1 MNKYILGG
9 FLGISLI
16 LNGSVFAQSGGSSS
30 TYSGANIDYNHQ
42 ENDEQSNKN
51 NGMPA
56 YPNIPTGAM
65 KNKSGPVNRSQAT
78 DY

>member
-1 MNKYILGG
+1 MNMNKYILSSCI
-9 FLGISLI
+9 GISLI
-16 LNGSVFAQSGGSSS
+16 FNGSVLAN
-30 TYSGANIDYNHQ
+30 TYSGANVEYNHQ

-56 YPNIPTGAM
+56 YPNIPTGAK
-65 KNKSGPVNRSQAT
+65 KNESGPVNRSRAT